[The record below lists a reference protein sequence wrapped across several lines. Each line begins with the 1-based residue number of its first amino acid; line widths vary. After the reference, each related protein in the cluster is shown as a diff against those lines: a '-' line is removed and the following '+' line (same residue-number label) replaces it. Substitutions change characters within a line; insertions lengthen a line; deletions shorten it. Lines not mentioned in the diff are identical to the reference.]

1 MLGFYTGWAGEIS
14 SDDTESRCKDNQ
26 VTHVR
31 WWTLQRLRFS
41 PKRNQRLLTCHLAS
55 SFCCRAEDPLLKTWE
70 DTLGATAVTMKE
82 GDSRDYGTAK
92 EVRSIR
98 LLGKFKNQANLL
110 RGWTSGR
117 IKSSADSLER
127 QNSITGGGR
136 HMGEKRIW
144 GTLGDTLSL
153 GALFTPKCRPQ

>member
-14 SDDTESRCKDNQ
+14 SDDTEPRCKDNQ

-55 SFCCRAEDPLLKTWE
+55 SFCCCAEDPLLKTWE

-82 GDSRDYGTAK
+82 GDSRDYRTAK

-110 RGWTSGR
+110 
-117 IKSSADSLER
+117 
-127 QNSITGGGR
+127 
-136 HMGEKRIW
+136 
-144 GTLGDTLSL
+144 
-153 GALFTPKCRPQ
+153 